1 MIRPHAPPHGVRSEL
16 RSIPR
21 SKGKIRISN
30 YNGNS
35 HGNLN
40 LLSYSPP
47 PSKSSPLPAVGIV
60 CPSHDVRCASTPTSP
75 DAGLTGKSREMPG
88 QNRLGLWQC
97 QGVHCTAYACRF
109 CLLPLTCQWR
119 LATGHVRCGW
129 SDQDQLMV
137 DWWVFCLLA
146 VLCLAFISN
155 GWQLVSCQVQLNYR
169 VLGLTR
175 VQKTNSVYGFDICN
189 YSPIA

>member
-47 PSKSSPLPAVGIV
+47 SKSFPLPAVSIV

-97 QGVHCTAYACRF
+97 QGVRCTAYACRF

-129 SDQDQLMV
+129 GDQDQLMV
-137 DWWVFCLLA
+137 DFLSASCLVSGLHQQWLAINELSGSVELQGPRVNSRPKKQFCLCFRY
-146 VLCLAFISN
+146 V
-155 GWQLVSCQVQLNYR
+155 
-169 VLGLTR
+169 
-175 VQKTNSVYGFDICN
+175 
-189 YSPIA
+189 